1 MSEDHNQHQADH
13 IPDTTE
19 MIPYSVYIEDAHVCF
34 SIGNQHFAL
43 GFEVDYELD
52 YPIKYQLDW
61 MKAQLDHALTA
72 LARQG
77 WQSVENVSA
86 YLDDLRG
93 GADDELLQVY
103 PDVDWEAVAADQ
115 AMTIA
120 IMKSEQAEFQ
130 ALVAKVQE
138 LEKQACEIIRREWVG
153 LTDDEIRSICDENYI
168 MLGAYA
174 VDFMKAI
181 ETKLKEKNT

>member
-52 YPIKYQLDW
+52 YPVKYQLDW

-77 WQSVENVSA
+77 WQSE
-86 YLDDLRG
+86 
-93 GADDELLQVY
+93 E
-103 PDVDWEAVAADQ
+103 DWEAVAADQ
-115 AMTIA
+115 ALTIA
-120 IMKSEQAEFQ
+120 MMKQ
-130 ALVAKVQE
+130 
-138 LEKQACEIIRREWVG
+138 REWVG
-153 LTDDEIRSICDENYI
+153 LTDEEIAE
-168 MLGAYA
+168 GAKQVWVNKQAFESA
-174 VDFMKAI
+174 VWWADA
-181 ETKLKEKNT
+181 KLKEKNTEVTGDK